1 MGDLQQL
8 AKVILGGKSISL
20 PSGSWPHEASRRL
33 AVLCLTTIALLFV
46 RLQIMGSQLPVF
58 TRFVCFLFLNLIIIF
73 RQGRAELGWYSVSKS
88 SMT

>member
-8 AKVILGGKSISL
+8 ARVILGGKSISL

-58 TRFVCFLFLNLIIIF
+58 TRFVHVFLYLIML
-73 RQGRAELGWYSVSKS
+73 RKLSAQL
-88 SMT
+88 

>member
-58 TRFVCFLFLNLIIIF
+58 TR
-73 RQGRAELGWYSVSKS
+73 SVNRLL
-88 SMT
+88 